1 MKTKG
6 KFGNSN
12 IRYLTCM
19 QKIIYCEKET
29 NFQKHVLILGEQSNQ
44 S

>member
-1 MKTKG
+1 MHEKKSFMV
-6 KFGNSN
+6 K
-12 IRYLTCM
+12 
-19 QKIIYCEKET
+19 KET